1 MKPGHSYA
9 INPPRR
15 TPRRAKRAKKN
26 PIPFAMAVANSAGS
40 KRRRRKRR
48 NPRSSSA
55 GVFVIRGPRKNSS
68 PMKTKRRRNSR
79 KKKFNLLRSLGLTGG
94 ETKKRRNPRRRRKCN
109 AVGKISSRNP
119 MSKSKRRGS
128 RRRHRK
134 NPAGGVMR
142 RNSHRRR
149 RRRNPSR
156 RGMRRN
162 PIPVIRELF
171 TSDNLATVAGVLLG
185 SAGAQTVIN
194 YAQGA
199 NAAGQRRFS
208 LPGVNYTNAQN
219 SAMFYSDN
227 QWILALYKLAIAG
240 AGGFLLKGQSPRL
253 ARGIM
258 LGGLVGAASDI
269 LSGSGFLS
277 GGAIQL
283 SKLGMSRNFGNG
295 MGYLPG
301 TNTQFTNPAQRFL
314 ANGNVPRPG
323 MAARVGPRMV
333 TNTENQVEGAYRG
346 AN

>member
-1 MKPGHSYA
+1 MKPGHTYA

-15 TPRRAKRAKKN
+15 KKRRAKRAKN
-26 PIPFAMAVANSAGS
+26 PVPFSMIVANSPGS
-40 KRRRRKRR
+40 KRPRRKRR
-48 NPRSSSA
+48 NPARAKTGA
-55 GVFVIRGPRKNSS
+55 GVFVIRGPKKNPS
-68 PMKTKRRRNSR
+68 PMKTKRRRNSHRR
-79 KKKFNLLRSLGLTGG
+79 KKKFNLLGNLGLFA
-94 ETKKRRNPRRRRKCN
+94 KKRRNPRRRRK
-109 AVGKISSRNP
+109 ARRNP
-119 MSKSKRRGS
+119 TRKIFSTMSKTKRRGS

-142 RNSHRRR
+142 RNGRRRRSHRRR
-149 RRRNPSR
+149 NS
-156 RGMRRN
+156 GFRRN
-162 PIPVIRELF
+162 PIPVVKELF

-227 QWILALYKLAIAG
+227 AWILAG
-240 AGGFLLKGQSPRL
+240 MGGFLLKGQSPRL
-253 ARGIM
+253 ARGVM

-269 LSGSGFLS
+269 LSNTGFLA

-283 SKLGMSRNFGNG
+283 SRLGVSRNFGG
-295 MGYLPG
+295 VGYLPG

-323 MAARVGPRMV
+323 MGARVGPRMV
-333 TNTENQVEGAYRG
+333 GATESQVEGAYKG